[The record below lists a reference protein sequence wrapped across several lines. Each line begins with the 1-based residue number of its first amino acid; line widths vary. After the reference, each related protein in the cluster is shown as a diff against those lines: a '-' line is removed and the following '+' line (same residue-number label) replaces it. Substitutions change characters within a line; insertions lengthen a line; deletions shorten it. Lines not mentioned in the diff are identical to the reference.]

1 MSALISFLGGNA
13 FRLLFGEIF
22 AAFTKGKEHKYEM
35 QRMDKQKELDDASA
49 RRQQEGIKL
58 QAEMGVKTIQVQ
70 SSADVSKIEAEAWLE
85 AVKATT
91 RQVGVKLIDGW
102 NASIRPGVA
111 TWAVAMLTVEAFGLI
126 VLSEFS
132 VSVCAA
138 ALGIFLAERNLAKR
152 GK

>member
-1 MSALISFLGGNA
+1 MGALLSFLGGNA
-13 FRLLFGEIF
+13 FRLLFGELF
-22 AAFTKGKEHKYEM
+22 AAFTKHQDHKQEM
-35 QRMDKQKELDDASA
+35 ERIKLQAQLDAA
-49 RRQQEGIKL
+49 QAERQQAGIKL
-58 QAEMGVKTIQVQ
+58 QAELGVKTIQIQ
-70 SSADVSKIEAEAWLE
+70 GDTDVARIEADAWLE
-85 AVKATT
+85 AVKSTG

-111 TWAVAMLTVEAFGLI
+111 TWSVVMLTIEAAGLV
-126 VLSEFS
+126 VLSEFT